1 VRLDA
6 LSRYGL
12 PGQIIKRWALDG
24 IRFLLPIQSESVSR
38 YGLLDGKSLII
49 SGPGTSGKTF
59 CGELAVAS
67 KAAARQKGI
76 FIEPLKAVAEEKYRT
91 FVGRYKPLGI
101 AVKLATRDNALH
113 DKEIYHSKF
122 DIGIF
127 IYEKFNSLT
136 STDISIIKSVSC
148 FVLDEF
154 QMISDPKRGI
164 EFELAI
170 MKIRAFNPTAQIVIL
185 LGGGASPEKIASW
198 LGLPLLE
205 ENRRPVDLRL
215 GVLHRGTFHFRGFN
229 DLNEGDER
237 WLQQIDPDE
246 SDLLSGQ
253 NMAAIK
259 YLIGE
264 GEQILIFTCS
274 KKSAV
279 GLAEYLASHL
289 NLPEAGDSLN
299 SIAECPPSLQNETL
313 ERCLRHG
320 IAFHHAELDEYQR
333 QLIEDGFRR
342 GEIRLLTSTSTLATG
357 VNLPAKNVFIESVK
371 YAGVRS
377 EHTRELITPLSG
389 VDFHQAAG
397 RAGRLGCEKSF
408 GRAIMTA
415 NTQFEQ
421 EVLWDK
427 YIYGQIED
435 PLPGL
440 SVEQLPELI
449 LRGISCGAAA
459 KPDEME
465 MICRKTYA
473 GSRNALG
480 DDLHA
485 KLNDILLYLEK
496 GGLIRIKAWG
506 QIEATRFGKAAGGAG
521 LSVKSSIEI
530 REWLSSPGSPAP
542 LESLL
547 LAVRLTEWSS
557 EATGYHLGNI
567 SPHILMM
574 RIQEAL
580 GGDTVYLTP
589 DLFRALQDY
598 LDLGLK
604 QSLGAFLFAVEWC
617 SGRPTR
623 EMEAFFQKGAGGL
636 KRDSSTLCWILRAI
650 DRIARAAGPSTRNEK
665 EAIPDLGNLIERLHY
680 GIEERMLPLAKEIGL
695 DREFIRRLYEN
706 GIISPDHLYQTDL
719 SALRSLL
726 PESSI
731 KKIERWRQ
739 NYIHKNENNVPT
751 ESPRNEPL
759 IKFTGNSDKLKNE
772 VIIDGRS
779 IFLQER
785 LYLYLQKIWWG
796 YIGDNRWVH
805 KDTLDAGPNQAKY
818 ISRLR
823 RILRENGVEIE
834 IISNGRG
841 AYALR
846 MPDGA
851 MSAKNK
857 TPPVENI

>member
-24 IRFLLPIQSESVSR
+24 IRFLLPIQAESVSR
-38 YGLLDGKSLII
+38 YGLLDGQSLII

-91 FVGRYKPLGI
+91 FQARYEPLGI
-101 AVKLATRDNALH
+101 RIKLATRDNVLH
-113 DKEIYHSKF
+113 DKDIYYSKF

-136 STDISIIKSVSC
+136 ATDISIIKSVSC

-154 QMISDPKRGI
+154 QMISDPRRGI

-170 MKIRAFNPTAQIVIL
+170 MKIRAFNPAAQIVIL
-185 LGGGASPEKIASW
+185 LGGGASPEKIAAW
-198 LGLPLLE
+198 LELPLLE
-205 ENRRPVDLRL
+205 KSRRPVDLRL

-237 WLQQIDPDE
+237 WLQQIEPE
-246 SDLLSGQ
+246 ENNLLSGQ

-274 KKSAV
+274 KRSAV
-279 GLAEYLASHL
+279 GLAEYLAG
-289 NLPEAGDSLN
+289 NLDLPKANESLN
-299 SIAECPPSLQNETL
+299 SIGECPPSLQNETL

-320 IAFHHAELDEYQR
+320 IAFHHAELEEHQR
-333 QLIEDGFRR
+333 RLIEDGFRK
-342 GEIRLLTSTSTLATG
+342 GEIRVLASTSTLASG

-371 YAGVRS
+371 YAGVRTD
-377 EHTRELITPLSG
+377 HTRELVTPLTCI
-389 VDFHQAAG
+389 DFNQAAG

-415 NTQFEQ
+415 NTQYEQ
-421 EVLWDK
+421 EILWDK

-440 SVEQLPELI
+440 SGEQLGELI
-449 LRGISCGAAA
+449 LRTISCGAAT
-459 KPDEME
+459 KPDEIE
-465 MICRKTYA
+465 VICRKTYA
-473 GSRNALG
+473 ASRNALG
-480 DDLHA
+480 DDLHK
-485 KLNDILLYLEK
+485 KLNDILLFLENA
-496 GGLIRIKAWG
+496 GLITIRAWG
-506 QIEATRFGKAAGGAG
+506 QIEATKFGKAAGGTG

-530 REWLSSPGSPAP
+530 KEWLSSPGPPTP
-542 LESLL
+542 LEVLL
-547 LAVRLTEWSS
+547 LAFRLTEWSS
-557 EATGYHLGNI
+557 EATGYHRGTL
-567 SPHILMM
+567 SPQILMM

-580 GGDTVYLTP
+580 GGDTVNSTP
-589 DLFRALQDY
+589 NIFRALLEQF
-598 LDLGLK
+598 DLGLR
-604 QSLGAFLFAVEWC
+604 QSLMAFLFAIEWC

-623 EMEAFFQKGAGGL
+623 DLEAFFQKGAGGL

-650 DRIARAAGPSTRNEK
+650 ERIARAVGSSTRDEK
-665 EAIPDLGNLIERLHY
+665 EAIPGLGILIERLHY
-680 GIEERMLPLAKEIGL
+680 GVDERMLPLAREINL
-695 DREFIRRLYEN
+695 DREFIRRLYDN
-706 GIISPDHLYQTDL
+706 GVISADHLYQADL
-719 SALRSLL
+719 STLKSLL
-726 PESSI
+726 PRSSI
-731 KKIERWRQ
+731 KKIERWGQ
-739 NYIHKNENNVPT
+739 GYAGKNTMPISADSPT
-751 ESPRNEPL
+751 KAPR

-772 VIIDGRS
+772 VIIDGHS

-785 LYLYLQKIWWG
+785 LYHYLQKIWWG
-796 YIGDNRWVH
+796 YIGNNPWVH

-818 ISRLR
+818 LSRLR
-823 RILRENGVEIE
+823 KILKEKGIDIDIR
-834 IISNGRG
+834 SNGRG
-841 AYALR
+841 AYSLS
-846 MPDGA
+846 MPVKE
-851 MSAKNK
+851 MRTINK
-857 TPPVENI
+857 TPPDDDV